1 MLRGSAGFIAS
12 RLEELSAGARTSAKT
27 SRVVRVGVNA
37 AAALTS
43 TATRRERRV
52 KAIITSDYGKERGV
66 WSTAWRARTKTLECP
81 SQRQGHRERAA
92 NLPVPLYIAYQGMNL
107 TARSKIAL
115 EMRTAIWWREI
126 RPTRTLILS
135 QCSGQGRRCRTSNA
149 NATRTTGGMALHGG
163 SYHSCTQITR
173 ARGMCNEVADADTHR
188 HVPQNRSHALRIDST
203 ESEERE
209 IQVQRS
215 SNLHHLSRSISI

>member
-66 WSTAWRARTKTLECP
+66 SSTAWRARTKTLECP
-81 SQRQGHRERAA
+81 SQRQGHRERAVK
-92 NLPVPLYIAYQGMNL
+92 LPVPLYIAYQGMNL
-107 TARSKIAL
+107 TAKSKIAL
-115 EMRTAIWWREI
+115 ERGPR
-126 RPTRTLILS
+126 
-135 QCSGQGRRCRTSNA
+135 SGGAKFAPQNA
-149 NATRTTGGMALHGG
+149 HPVTMFR
-163 SYHSCTQITR
+163 TR
-173 ARGMCNEVADADTHR
+173 ASVSGK
-188 HVPQNRSHALRIDST
+188 
-203 ESEERE
+203 
-209 IQVQRS
+209 
-215 SNLHHLSRSISI
+215 